1 MNYLDAQIGA
11 AVVPYDV
18 GLDPDDPASAFGL
31 LLAGL
36 RDGVKGALLTI
47 VNIEG
52 GAPRSVGTHMA
63 VLADGRYCGYV
74 SGGCVEAA
82 VAAEAMAV
90 MARGHDAVLRFG
102 RNSPFFDI
110 RLPCGGGIDVHI
122 HVNPAP
128 KLLEAAAVNLSE
140 RRPFD
145 IAIDASVGTA
155 KIVNTAA
162 AIPADA
168 FRRSY
173 RPATRL
179 VLIGQGNELAV
190 MASTARAAG
199 LEVSAYATGT
209 GALAAAHR
217 VGTEVT
223 EIATLDHTPDL
234 QIDPW
239 TAVVFLFHDHA
250 SEAALLATA
259 LRSDAF
265 YIGALGSRRT
275 HTERVPRLLAA
286 GLSEEAISRIHAP
299 IGMIERTREA
309 TPLAFSVLAD
319 ITRERMRLEA

>member
-1 MNYLDAQIGA
+1 MNYLDTQIGTA
-11 AVVPYDV
+11 LVPYDI

-36 RDGVKGALLTI
+36 RDGVKGALLTT

-90 MARGHDAVLRFG
+90 MARGRDTVLRFG

-128 KLLEAAAVNLSE
+128 KLLEAAATKLAQ

-145 IAIDASVGTA
+145 IALDPKAGTA
-155 KIVNTAA
+155 TILDHGSAA
-162 AIPADA
+162 APEP
-168 FRRSY
+168 FRRRY

-179 VLIGQGNELAV
+179 VLVGQGNELAV

-199 LEVSAYATGT
+199 LGVAAYATGT
-209 GALAAAHR
+209 GALAAANR
-217 VGTEVT
+217 VGTEVV
-223 EIATLDHTPDL
+223 EIAAFDRTADL
-234 QIDPW
+234 QIDAW
-239 TAVVFLFHDHA
+239 TAVIFLFHDHA
-250 SEAALLATA
+250 SEAALLAEA
-259 LRSDAF
+259 LGSNAF

-275 HTERVPRLLAA
+275 HTERVSRLLAA
-286 GLSEEAISRIHAP
+286 GLSEDAISRIHAP